1 MQCFVDIYQNT
12 FKRFKATEAY
22 TQLKKS
28 KLLHQLLLL
37 LLLHRSIF
45 YSIIYIHNYNY
56 IQTYYLPIYT

>member
-28 KLLHQLLLL
+28 KLLHRLLLL
-37 LLLHRSIF
+37 LLLYI
-45 YSIIYIHNYNY
+45 YYNIIYIHNYNY
-56 IQTYYLPIYT
+56 IQTYYLLPIYT